1 MPVSQIAP
9 ENKRERRR
17 FVRLE
22 HDLFRHERLY
32 VPAIRADVTKY
43 ARGRRFE
50 PENVIA
56 IGYKRSV
63 NPLTPS
69 IVGPAGCLRGSAALA
84 PRAAEIAAVLGTPIG
99 EVSTASRGRRLR
111 EKLSH

>member
-1 MPVSQIAP
+1 VVEVVEQ
-9 ENKRERRR
+9 
-17 FVRLE
+17 
-22 HDLFRHERLY
+22 
-32 VPAIRADVTKY
+32 RADGHAHGRLRNRP
-43 ARGRRFE
+43 ARLVGIDIEDLVPFE